1 MVARMTTYRFRVD
14 PHELARKAEEGL
26 LPLFRQQP
34 GFRSYS
40 LFADGS
46 EVQRGPRGVGAPQV
60 RQIIAVTGWDSQAE
74 AKAGI
79 DAAWEW
85 VRENMGDEVEW
96 TDTQFVDV
104 LLSTA
109 LGISPSAVATA

>member
-14 PHELARKAEEGL
+14 PHELARKAEEGF
-26 LPLFRQQP
+26 LPILKEQA
-34 GFRSYS
+34 GFRGYS

-60 RQIIAVTGWDSQAE
+60 RQIIAITVWDSRAE
-74 AKAGI
+74 AEAGI
-79 DAAWEW
+79 PAAWNW
-85 VRENMGDEVEW
+85 VRDNMGDEVEW

-104 LLSTA
+104 WLETS
-109 LGISPSAVATA
+109 LGVSPSVGATP

>member
-1 MVARMTTYRFRVD
+1 MVARMTTYRFKVD
-14 PHELARKAEEGL
+14 PNALATKAEDGL
-26 LPLFRQQP
+26 LPILRDQP
-34 GFRSYS
+34 GFRGYS

-60 RQIIAVTGWDSQAE
+60 RQIIAITVWDSRAE
-74 AKAGI
+74 AAAGVP
-79 DAAWEW
+79 AAWDW

-104 LLSTA
+104 WLDTLL
-109 LGISPSAVATA
+109 GVSPSVGATP

>member
-14 PHELARKAEEGL
+14 PDDLARKAEAGL
-26 LPLFRQQP
+26 LPLFREQP

-46 EVQRGPRGVGAPQV
+46 EIQRGPRGVGAPQV
-60 RQIIAVTGWDSQAE
+60 RQIIAITVWDSQAE
-74 AKAGI
+74 AKAGVA
-79 DAAWEW
+79 AAWDW
-85 VRENMGDEVEW
+85 VRENMGDELEW
-96 TDTQFVDV
+96 TDTQFVEV

-109 LGISPSAVATA
+109 LGISPSAVATS